1 MDIRV
6 LPKID
11 TPGLNRLQRAMN
23 NPTSEQVITG
33 MLNQWGARM
42 EAFTKRRFTLFSRGG
57 GDWPP
62 LAAITVDQRRGT
74 GGKTIGQNRR
84 AAKKAFGRLEDQV
97 LERRQ
102 KLQAKLD
109 QALRSRS
116 ADSKKVDSLR
126 KRLINVQASVLQD
139 KLTATVGRRNN
150 ALARVIKANN
160 FKTSILVDTGTL
172 RRGLALQGPGN
183 VREVFANGRFIG
195 VRYGV
200 AGGSH
205 PGKLTVGRLAAIHQR
220 GSGRL
225 PQRKIIVRPD
235 AQTIAGMR
243 LDAVRAMKRIRGGA

>member
-23 NPTSEQVITG
+23 NPTSEQAITG
-33 MLNQWGARM
+33 MLNQWGSRM

-62 LAAITVDQRRGT
+62 LAKSTYDARRSDRSGQ
-74 GGKTIGQNRR
+74 TIGQAKR
-84 AAKKAFGRLEDQV
+84 AAQAGIARARTPQQFDKAF
-97 LERRQ
+97 
-102 KLQAKLD
+102 
-109 QALRSRS
+109 
-116 ADSKKVDSLR
+116 KKVQ
-126 KRLINVQASVLQD
+126 KY
-139 KLTATVGRRNN
+139 N
-150 ALARVIKANN
+150 A

-235 AQTIAGMR
+235 QQTIAGMR